1 MSEGPG
7 AKKPSGRSRSI
18 QKLIFWMIV
27 VLMTLIVIAFFGIG
41 AVAAGQLTKPKIVFN
56 PDLNPGTLG
65 LEYEEFQYP
74 AREDGLKIAAWYI
87 PSEQN
92 QRAIILVHGRDDSKS
107 HGFCDQFVSFAK
119 KLHDAGFSVLLIDLR
134 GHGQSAAARY
144 TFGIKERWDV
154 LGAVD
159 WLAARGYP
167 RGKIGVLGY
176 SLGAASVIGAA
187 AQEESIGAIWIDSA
201 YADINSVLQRNWNS
215 ESGLPQVFLLSTQW
229 MARLLYN
236 NNFTASRPVDE
247 IGRIAPR
254 PIFMAHCQEDAMI
267 PISHM
272 EQLMAAAKNTQTWV
286 IQVCDQHTLGRTLV
300 PEKYNNHAIGYCI
313 QPEVYEQKAIQFFE
327 ENLK

>member
-1 MSEGPG
+1 
-7 AKKPSGRSRSI
+7 
-18 QKLIFWMIV
+18 
-27 VLMTLIVIAFFGIG
+27 
-41 AVAAGQLTKPKIVFN
+41 
-56 PDLNPGTLG
+56 
-65 LEYEEFQYP
+65 
-74 AREDGLKIAAWYI
+74 
-87 PSEQN
+87 
-92 QRAIILVHGRDDSKS
+92 
-107 HGFCDQFVSFAK
+107 
-119 KLHDAGFSVLLIDLR
+119 LIDLR

-167 RGKIGVLGY
+167 RGSIGVLGY

-187 AQEESIGAIWIDSA
+187 AEEEAIGAIWIDSA

-215 ESGLPQVFLLSTQW
+215 ESGLPSIFLSTQW

-286 IQVCDQHTLGRTLV
+286 IQVCDQHTLGKQLV
-300 PEKYNNHAIGYCI
+300 PEKYKNHAIGYCI
-313 QPEVYEQKAIQFFE
+313 QPEVYGQKAIQFFE
-327 ENLK
+327 GTL